1 MKPTIAYID
10 GFNLF
15 YGLLK
20 GTKDLWLDPVEFV
33 RRLIREDHDILKV
46 KYFSAPLKTYPY
58 DRDAVES
65 QNAYFQAL
73 STLPKVELILNRA
86 ESFVLVSGDTDF
98 IGPVN
103 IVRKDYGKN
112 VIVLNPHTRRSD
124 LKQYAS
130 YYKDIPRDLPS
141 QCQLPDEIPVGTHG
155 NVIRRPAAWR

>member
-1 MKPTIAYID
+1 MKPTIAYVD

-20 GTKDLWLDPVEFV
+20 GTRDLWLDPVEFV
-33 RRLIREDHDILKV
+33 RRLLRE
-46 KYFSAPLKTYPY
+46 
-58 DRDAVES
+58 
-65 QNAYFQAL
+65 
-73 STLPKVELILNRA
+73 ELEEKRSDVNIATSMVLDSVNNRA

-141 QCQLPDEIPVGTHG
+141 QCQLPDEIPIGTHG
-155 NVIRRPAAWR
+155 NVIRRPLSWQ

>member
-1 MKPTIAYID
+1 MTMKPPIAYVD

-20 GTKDLWLDPVEFV
+20 GTRDLWLDPVEFV
-33 RRLIREDHDILKV
+33 RRLLREELEEKRSDVNIATSMVL
-46 KYFSAPLKTYPY
+46 
-58 DRDAVES
+58 DAV
-65 QNAYFQAL
+65 N
-73 STLPKVELILNRA
+73 NRA

-130 YYKDIPRDLPS
+130 YYKDISRDLPS
-141 QCQLPDEIPVGTHG
+141 QCQLPDEIPIGTHG
-155 NVIRRPAAWR
+155 NVIRRPLSWQ

>member
-1 MKPTIAYID
+1 MKPTIAYVD

-20 GTKDLWLDPVEFV
+20 GTRDLWLDPVEFV
-33 RRLIREDHDILKV
+33 RRLLREELEEKRSDVNIATSMVL
-46 KYFSAPLKTYPY
+46 
-58 DRDAVES
+58 DAV
-65 QNAYFQAL
+65 N
-73 STLPKVELILNRA
+73 NRA

-141 QCQLPDEIPVGTHG
+141 QCQLPDEIPIGTHG
-155 NVIRRPAAWR
+155 NVIRRPLSWQ

>member
-1 MKPTIAYID
+1 MTMKPTIAYVD

-20 GTKDLWLDPVEFV
+20 GMRDLWLDPVEFV
-33 RRLIREDHDILKV
+33 RRLLREELEEKRSDVNIATSMVL
-46 KYFSAPLKTYPY
+46 
-58 DRDAVES
+58 DAV
-65 QNAYFQAL
+65 N
-73 STLPKVELILNRA
+73 NRA

-141 QCQLPDEIPVGTHG
+141 QCQLPDEIPIGTHG
-155 NVIRRPAAWR
+155 NVIRRPLSWQ

>member
-1 MKPTIAYID
+1 MLTD
-10 GFNLF
+10 STSF

-20 GTKDLWLDPVEFV
+20 GTRDLWLDPVEFV
-33 RRLIREDHDILKV
+33 RRLLREELEEKRSDVNIAMSMVL
-46 KYFSAPLKTYPY
+46 
-58 DRDAVES
+58 DAV
-65 QNAYFQAL
+65 N
-73 STLPKVELILNRA
+73 NRA

-141 QCQLPDEIPVGTHG
+141 QCQLPDEIPIGTHG
-155 NVIRRPAAWR
+155 NVIRRPLSWQ

>member
-1 MKPTIAYID
+1 MTMKPTIAYVD

-20 GTKDLWLDPVEFV
+20 GTRDLWLDPVEFV
-33 RRLIREDHDILKV
+33 RRLLREELEEKRSDVNIATSMVL
-46 KYFSAPLKTYPY
+46 
-58 DRDAVES
+58 DAV
-65 QNAYFQAL
+65 N
-73 STLPKVELILNRA
+73 NRA

-141 QCQLPDEIPVGTHG
+141 QCQLPDEIPIGTHG
-155 NVIRRPAAWR
+155 NVIRRPLSWQ

>member
-1 MKPTIAYID
+1 MPYVD

-20 GTKDLWLDPVEFV
+20 GTRDLWLDPVEFV
-33 RRLIREDHDILKV
+33 RRLLREELEEKRSDVNIATSMVL
-46 KYFSAPLKTYPY
+46 
-58 DRDAVES
+58 DAV
-65 QNAYFQAL
+65 N
-73 STLPKVELILNRA
+73 NRA

-141 QCQLPDEIPVGTHG
+141 QCQLPDEIPIGTHG
-155 NVIRRPAAWR
+155 NVIRRPLSWQ

>member
-1 MKPTIAYID
+1 MTMKPPIAYVD

-20 GTKDLWLDPVEFV
+20 GTRDLWLDPVEFV
-33 RRLIREDHDILKV
+33 KRLLREELEEKRSDVNIATSMVL
-46 KYFSAPLKTYPY
+46 
-58 DRDAVES
+58 DAV
-65 QNAYFQAL
+65 N
-73 STLPKVELILNRA
+73 NRA

-141 QCQLPDEIPVGTHG
+141 QCQLPDEIPIGTHG
-155 NVIRRPAAWR
+155 NVIRRPLSWQ

>member
-1 MKPTIAYID
+1 MKPTIAYVD

-20 GTKDLWLDPVEFV
+20 GTRDLWLDPVEFV
-33 RRLIREDHDILKV
+33 RRLLREELEEKRSDVNIATSMVL
-46 KYFSAPLKTYPY
+46 
-58 DRDAVES
+58 DAV
-65 QNAYFQAL
+65 N
-73 STLPKVELILNRA
+73 NRA

-98 IGPVN
+98 IGLVN

-141 QCQLPDEIPVGTHG
+141 QCQLPDEIPIGTHG
-155 NVIRRPAAWR
+155 NVISRPLSWQ

>member
-1 MKPTIAYID
+1 MTMKPTIAYVD

-20 GTKDLWLDPVEFV
+20 ETRDLWLDPVEFV
-33 RRLIREDHDILKV
+33 RRLLREELEEKRSDVNIATSMVL
-46 KYFSAPLKTYPY
+46 
-58 DRDAVES
+58 DAV
-65 QNAYFQAL
+65 N
-73 STLPKVELILNRA
+73 NRA

-141 QCQLPDEIPVGTHG
+141 QCQLPDEIPIGTHG
-155 NVIRRPAAWR
+155 NVIRRPLSWQ

>member
-1 MKPTIAYID
+1 MTMKPTIADVD

-20 GTKDLWLDPVEFV
+20 GTRDLWLDPVEFV
-33 RRLIREDHDILKV
+33 RRLLREELEEKRSDVNIATSMVL
-46 KYFSAPLKTYPY
+46 
-58 DRDAVES
+58 DAV
-65 QNAYFQAL
+65 N
-73 STLPKVELILNRA
+73 NRA

-141 QCQLPDEIPVGTHG
+141 QCQLPDEIPIGTHG
-155 NVIRRPAAWR
+155 NVIRRPLSWQ

>member
-1 MKPTIAYID
+1 MTMKPTIAYVD

-20 GTKDLWLDPVEFV
+20 GTRDLWLDPVEFV
-33 RRLIREDHDILKV
+33 RRLLREELEEKRSDVNIATSMVL
-46 KYFSAPLKTYPY
+46 
-58 DRDAVES
+58 DAV
-65 QNAYFQAL
+65 N
-73 STLPKVELILNRA
+73 NRA

-141 QCQLPDEIPVGTHG
+141 QC
-155 NVIRRPAAWR
+155 

>member
-1 MKPTIAYID
+1 MKPTIAYVD

-20 GTKDLWLDPVEFV
+20 GTRDLWLHPVEFV
-33 RRLIREDHDILKV
+33 RRLLREELEEKRSDVNIATSMVL
-46 KYFSAPLKTYPY
+46 
-58 DRDAVES
+58 DAV
-65 QNAYFQAL
+65 N
-73 STLPKVELILNRA
+73 NRA

-141 QCQLPDEIPVGTHG
+141 QCQLPDEIPIGTHG
-155 NVIRRPAAWR
+155 NVIRRPLSWQ

>member
-1 MKPTIAYID
+1 MTMKPTIAYVD

-20 GTKDLWLDPVEFV
+20 GTRDLWLDPVEFV
-33 RRLIREDHDILKV
+33 RRLLREELEEKRSDVNIATSMVL
-46 KYFSAPLKTYPY
+46 
-58 DRDAVES
+58 DAV
-65 QNAYFQAL
+65 N
-73 STLPKVELILNRA
+73 NRA

-103 IVRKDYGKN
+103 SVRNDYGKN

-141 QCQLPDEIPVGTHG
+141 QCQLPDEIPIGTHG
-155 NVIRRPAAWR
+155 NVIRRPLSLQ

>member
-1 MKPTIAYID
+1 MTMKPTIAYVD
-10 GFNLF
+10 GFKLF

-20 GTKDLWLDPVEFV
+20 GTRDLWLGPVEFV
-33 RRLIREDHDILKV
+33 RRLLREELEEKRSDVNIATSIVL
-46 KYFSAPLKTYPY
+46 
-58 DRDAVES
+58 DAV
-65 QNAYFQAL
+65 N
-73 STLPKVELILNRA
+73 NRA

-141 QCQLPDEIPVGTHG
+141 QCQLPDEIPIGTHG
-155 NVIRRPAAWR
+155 NVIRRPLSWQ

>member
-1 MKPTIAYID
+1 MTMKPTIAYVN

-20 GTKDLWLDPVEFV
+20 GTRDLWLDPVEFV
-33 RRLIREDHDILKV
+33 RRLLREELEEKRSDVNIATSMVL
-46 KYFSAPLKTYPY
+46 
-58 DRDAVES
+58 DAV
-65 QNAYFQAL
+65 N
-73 STLPKVELILNRA
+73 NRA

-141 QCQLPDEIPVGTHG
+141 QCQLPDEIPIGTHG
-155 NVIRRPAAWR
+155 NVIRRPLSWQ

>member
-1 MKPTIAYID
+1 MTMKPTIAYVD

-20 GTKDLWLDPVEFV
+20 GTRDLWLDPVEFV
-33 RRLIREDHDILKV
+33 RRLLREELEEKRSDVNIATSMVL
-46 KYFSAPLKTYPY
+46 
-58 DRDAVES
+58 DAV
-65 QNAYFQAL
+65 N
-73 STLPKVELILNRA
+73 NRA

-130 YYKDIPRDLPS
+130 YYKNIPRDLPS
-141 QCQLPDEIPVGTHG
+141 QCQLPDEIPIGTHG
-155 NVIRRPAAWR
+155 NVIRRPLSWQ

>member
-1 MKPTIAYID
+1 MTMKPPIAYVD

-20 GTKDLWLDPVEFV
+20 GTRDLWLDPVEFV
-33 RRLIREDHDILKV
+33 RRLLREELEEKRSDVNIATSMVL
-46 KYFSAPLKTYPY
+46 
-58 DRDAVES
+58 DAV
-65 QNAYFQAL
+65 N
-73 STLPKVELILNRA
+73 NRA

-141 QCQLPDEIPVGTHG
+141 QCQLPDEIPIGTHG
-155 NVIRRPAAWR
+155 NVIRRPLSWQ

>member
-1 MKPTIAYID
+1 MTMKPTIAYVD

-20 GTKDLWLDPVEFV
+20 GTRDLWLDPVEFV
-33 RRLIREDHDILKV
+33 RRLLREELEEKRSDVNIATSMVL
-46 KYFSAPLKTYPY
+46 
-58 DRDAVES
+58 DAV
-65 QNAYFQAL
+65 N
-73 STLPKVELILNRA
+73 NRA

-141 QCQLPDEIPVGTHG
+141 QCQLPDEIPIGTHG
-155 NVIRRPAAWR
+155 TVIRRPLSWQ

>member
-1 MKPTIAYID
+1 MTMKPTIAYVD
-10 GFNLF
+10 GFNLI

-20 GTKDLWLDPVEFV
+20 GTRDLWLDPVEFV
-33 RRLIREDHDILKV
+33 RRLLREELEEKRSDVNIATSMVL
-46 KYFSAPLKTYPY
+46 
-58 DRDAVES
+58 DAV
-65 QNAYFQAL
+65 N
-73 STLPKVELILNRA
+73 NRA

-130 YYKDIPRDLPS
+130 YYKDISRDLPS
-141 QCQLPDEIPVGTHG
+141 QCQLPDEIPIGTHG
-155 NVIRRPAAWR
+155 NVIRRPLSWQ

>member
-1 MKPTIAYID
+1 MTMKPTIAYVD

-20 GTKDLWLDPVEFV
+20 GTRDLWLDPVEFV
-33 RRLIREDHDILKV
+33 RRLLREELEEKRSDVNIATSMVL
-46 KYFSAPLKTYPY
+46 
-58 DRDAVES
+58 DAV
-65 QNAYFQAL
+65 N
-73 STLPKVELILNRA
+73 NRA
-86 ESFVLVSGDTDF
+86 ESFVLGSGDTDF
-98 IGPVN
+98 IAPVN

-141 QCQLPDEIPVGTHG
+141 QCQLPDEIPIGTHG
-155 NVIRRPAAWR
+155 NVIRRPLSWQ

>member
-1 MKPTIAYID
+1 MTMKPTIAYVD

-20 GTKDLWLDPVEFV
+20 GTRDLWLDPVEFV
-33 RRLIREDHDILKV
+33 RRLLREELEEKRSDVNIATSIVL
-46 KYFSAPLKTYPY
+46 
-58 DRDAVES
+58 DAV
-65 QNAYFQAL
+65 N
-73 STLPKVELILNRA
+73 NRA

-141 QCQLPDEIPVGTHG
+141 QCQLPDEIPIGTHG
-155 NVIRRPAAWR
+155 NVIRRPLSWQ

>member
-1 MKPTIAYID
+1 MTMKPTIAYVD

-20 GTKDLWLDPVEFV
+20 GTRDLWLDPVEFV
-33 RRLIREDHDILKV
+33 RRLLREELEEKRSDVNIATSMVL
-46 KYFSAPLKTYPY
+46 
-58 DRDAVES
+58 DAV
-65 QNAYFQAL
+65 N
-73 STLPKVELILNRA
+73 NRA

-98 IGPVN
+98 IAPVN

-130 YYKDIPRDLPS
+130 YYKDIPRDQPS
-141 QCQLPDEIPVGTHG
+141 QCQLPDEIPIGTHG
-155 NVIRRPAAWR
+155 NVIRRPLSWQ

>member
-1 MKPTIAYID
+1 MTMKPTIAYVD

-20 GTKDLWLDPVEFV
+20 GTRDLWLDPVEFV
-33 RRLIREDHDILKV
+33 RRLLREELEEKRSDVNIATSMVL
-46 KYFSAPLKTYPY
+46 
-58 DRDAVES
+58 DAV
-65 QNAYFQAL
+65 N
-73 STLPKVELILNRA
+73 NRA

-130 YYKDIPRDLPS
+130 YYKDIPRNLPS
-141 QCQLPDEIPVGTHG
+141 QCQLPDEIPIGTHG
-155 NVIRRPAAWR
+155 NVIRRPLSWQ

>member
-1 MKPTIAYID
+1 MTMKPTIAYVD

-20 GTKDLWLDPVEFV
+20 GTRDLWLDPVEFV
-33 RRLIREDHDILKV
+33 RQLLREELEEKRSDVNIATSMVL
-46 KYFSAPLKTYPY
+46 
-58 DRDAVES
+58 DAV
-65 QNAYFQAL
+65 N
-73 STLPKVELILNRA
+73 NRA

-98 IGPVN
+98 IAPVN

-141 QCQLPDEIPVGTHG
+141 QCQLPDEIPIGTHG
-155 NVIRRPAAWR
+155 NVIRRPLSWQ